1 MFHLYT
7 TMSQML
13 QIKAIPQI
21 KYQLL
26 WDMTIIDVYFVPDI
40 FRHDSGLTFVLT
52 LEDDTSTMH

>member
-1 MFHLYT
+1 
-7 TMSQML
+7 MSQML